1 MITSTRIGR
10 YGNTCNSLF
19 QFAAVV
25 GMSKKTG
32 IEYCI
37 PHNETYYDV
46 NYECNNY
53 SIFDGFNL
61 DVPVLDLN
69 ILNFKE
75 VNFPFEYVDIKV
87 DDFTDIIG
95 YFQSEKY
102 FEDATIELKRQLQF
116 KDSVKHIVDRKI
128 MEGIYPNPD
137 NCTSIHVRLGDYTKK
152 REFHPAQPADYW
164 SHASKIASSK
174 NYMIFSDDIATA
186 RKMFG
191 DVKTYYSEEDNPFS
205 ALYHMSLCR
214 NNIICNSSFGWWG
227 ARLGELQDPLKHKT
241 IVAPKN
247 WFGPA
252 HNYNSKDIIPD
263 RWALL

>member
-19 QFAAVV
+19 QFAAVI

-32 IEYCI
+32 LDFAI
-37 PHNETYYDV
+37 PKHNSYYDV

-53 SIFDGFNL
+53 SIFEGFNL
-61 DVPVLDLN
+61 DVPVLDYD
-69 ILNFKE
+69 ILKFKE
-75 VNFPFEYVDIKV
+75 VGFPFEYVDVKV
-87 DDFTDIIG
+87 DDFTDMVG

-102 FEDATIELKRQLQF
+102 FKNVTTELKRQLQF
-116 KDSVKHIVDRKI
+116 RDSVKKVVDQKI
-128 MEGIYPNPD
+128 TEGIYPNPD

-164 SHASKIASSK
+164 SHASKLASSK
-174 NYMIFSDDIATA
+174 YYMIFSDDIETTK
-186 RKMFG
+186 KMFG
-191 DVKTYYSEEDNPFS
+191 NIKTYYSEEDNPFS

-227 ARLGELQDPLKHKT
+227 AWLGELQDPIKHKT
-241 IVAPKN
+241 IVAPKK

-252 HNYNSKDIIPD
+252 HSYNPKDIIPD
-263 RWALL
+263 RWTLL